1 MASSLRVVPL
11 AVRFPVP
18 LPVRMPVRMLVALP
32 VTLLVARRGEAR
44 CL

>member
-18 LPVRMPVRMLVALP
+18 LPVRMLVALP